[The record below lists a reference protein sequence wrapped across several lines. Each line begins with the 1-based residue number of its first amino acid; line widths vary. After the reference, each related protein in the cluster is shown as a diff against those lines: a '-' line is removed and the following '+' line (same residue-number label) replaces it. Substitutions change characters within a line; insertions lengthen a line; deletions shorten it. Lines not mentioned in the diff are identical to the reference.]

1 MPPYVVRC
9 QAIRMTKPP
18 SKRTHAA
25 RAPREPVTRER
36 ALHAAVSI
44 ADAEGLDGLTMRR
57 LASALGVEAMSLYHH
72 VPNKDA
78 ILDGMVDHVF
88 SEIDTPRAN
97 RDWKAELRRRTRSM
111 REALLRHRWAL
122 RVLETRKSPGH
133 LTLTHHDAVIGCLRS
148 AGFSIP
154 LTARAYALV
163 DAYVFGFVH
172 TEISLPTEVIEDT
185 GAFATELVRA
195 FPEGAYPHLAELA
208 EKHVMKPGY
217 SYGREF
223 DFGLDLVL
231 DGLGRELAKA
241 QTRRPKGPAR
251 KTR

>member
-1 MPPYVVRC
+1 
-9 QAIRMTKPP
+9 MTKSETQRTP
-18 SKRTHAA
+18 SKRA
-25 RAPREPVTRER
+25 RVERDPVTRER
-36 ALHAAVSI
+36 ALAAAVSL
-44 ADAEGLDGLTMRR
+44 ADAEGLDGLSMRR
-57 LASALGVEAMSLYHH
+57 LASVLGVEAMSLYHH

-78 ILDGMVDHVF
+78 ILDGMVDLVF
-88 SEIDTPRAN
+88 AEIDTPKVGRA
-97 RDWKAELRRRTRSM
+97 WKAELRRRTRSM

-133 LTLTHHDAVIGCLRS
+133 LTLAHHDAVIGCLRS

-154 LTARAYALV
+154 LTARAYAVL

-172 TEISLPTEVIEDT
+172 TELSLPAEVADDT
-185 GAFATELVRA
+185 GAFANELVRA

-217 SYGREF
+217 SYGGEF

-231 DGLGRELAKA
+231 GALERELEKGRARAPKRTA
-241 QTRRPKGPAR
+241 RSTR
-251 KTR
+251 